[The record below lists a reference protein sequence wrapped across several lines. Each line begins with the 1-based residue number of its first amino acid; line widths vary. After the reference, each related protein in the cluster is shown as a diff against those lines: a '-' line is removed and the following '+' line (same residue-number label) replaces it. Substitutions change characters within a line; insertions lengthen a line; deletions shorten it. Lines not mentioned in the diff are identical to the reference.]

1 MKKSLLL
8 ACFLSV
14 CAVSGFAQSTANEA
28 GAKLVAERDAAY
40 AQAHPEAM
48 KTTAPAVRNAKQRHG
63 KQHRAMTRK
72 AMK

>member
-14 CAVSGFAQSTANEA
+14 CTVSGFAQSTANEA

-40 AQAHPEAM
+40 AQAHPDAM
-48 KTTAPAVRNAKQRHG
+48 KSTMPAARHTKQRHG
-63 KQHRAMTRK
+63 KQHRAATRK

>member
-14 CAVSGFAQSTANEA
+14 CAISSFAQSSANEA

-48 KTTAPAVRNAKQRHG
+48 KSTAPAVRNAKQHHG
-63 KQHRAMTRK
+63 KKHRAVTPK
-72 AMK
+72 ATK

>member
-14 CAVSGFAQSTANEA
+14 CAVSGFAQSPANEA

-40 AQAHPEAM
+40 AKAHPAAM
-48 KTTAPAVRNAKQRHG
+48 NTPAPAARHSKQRHG
-63 KQHRAMTRK
+63 KHHRAMTRK
-72 AMK
+72 TVK